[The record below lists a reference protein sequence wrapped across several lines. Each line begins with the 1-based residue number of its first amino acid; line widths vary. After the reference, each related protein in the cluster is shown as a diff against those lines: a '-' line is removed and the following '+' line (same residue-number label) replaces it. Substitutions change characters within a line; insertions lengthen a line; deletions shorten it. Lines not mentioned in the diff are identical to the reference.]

1 MRSQCRPAKILIR
14 EFRSIKIENHLNSSL
29 IICFIFWSLWRTL
42 KAEKAHLVAQKCLL
56 RLDERFIKFIKAAKK
71 QVEAFC
77 ARCSLE
83 LLPVTGLEMER
94 LEF

>member
-1 MRSQCRPAKILIR
+1 M
-14 EFRSIKIENHLNSSL
+14 F
-29 IICFIFWSLWRTL
+29 

-56 RLDERFIKFIKAAKK
+56 RLDERFIKFIRAAKK

-77 ARCSLE
+77 VRCSLE

>member
-1 MRSQCRPAKILIR
+1 M
-14 EFRSIKIENHLNSSL
+14 
-29 IICFIFWSLWRTL
+29 L

-56 RLDERFIKFIKAAKK
+56 RLDERFIKFIRAAKK
-71 QVEAFC
+71 EQVEAFC

-83 LLPVTGLEMER
+83 LLLVTGLEMKR